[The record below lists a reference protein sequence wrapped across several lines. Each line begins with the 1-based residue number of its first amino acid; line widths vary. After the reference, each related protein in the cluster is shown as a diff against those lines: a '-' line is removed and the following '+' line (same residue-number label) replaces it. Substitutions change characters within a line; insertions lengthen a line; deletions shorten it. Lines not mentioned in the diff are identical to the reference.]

1 MARDDL
7 FAFLE
12 DETIPILTSVTPRQ
26 GCVQVLRGLLQAGYE
41 VHLITARSEFLRP
54 VTEDW
59 LHRYQVPYTALHMS
73 PSLEEDYSKGER
85 CDQLG
90 VQFFVDDHYPNCI
103 DTADRGVYT
112 LCFTRLT
119 TSISLA
125 HLRLPV
131 YNWREIAQHI
141 AALTG

>member
-1 MARDDL
+1 MSSSGPLLKTGSTATR
-7 FAFLE
+7 F
-12 DETIPILTSVTPRQ
+12 PIQP
-26 GCVQVLRGLLQAGYE
+26 
-41 VHLITARSEFLRP
+41 
-54 VTEDW
+54 
-59 LHRYQVPYTALHMS
+59 LHMS

-103 DTADRGVYT
+103 DTAESGRVYP
-112 LCFTRLT
+112 LFPRLT